1 MLNGGAGPMQPED
14 IHKLTRDFE
23 QLRECYM
30 QWLDQNLYELAE
42 EGSITHHE
50 YQHVL
55 FDAYDY
61 TSDPEDFIY
70 FIKLKH
76 ELESAEEVMQFLHK
90 FLKCME

>member
-1 MLNGGAGPMQPED
+1 MEPED

-30 QWLDQNLYELAE
+30 QWLDCNLYELAE

-50 YQHVL
+50 YQLAL
-55 FDAYDY
+55 FNAYDY
-61 TSDPEDFIY
+61 TADAEDFIY

-76 ELESAEEVMQFLHK
+76 ELETAEEVMQFLSK